1 MKSNKNTSIDLDHL
15 PREELRRMLTEEL
28 QKPTSEI
35 DDTFVRLLM
44 AKLNSMG
51 SDPALIDD
59 ATVDEACA
67 KFRENTRKAQVP
79 RNRWH
84 QSWILKVA
92 SILLVLGVLF
102 FALPGSAEANDI
114 NDVLSWW
121 SDGIFRFFNP
131 GKQIFAPSHTYETD
145 HPGLQQIYDA
155 VTELGITATVV
166 PNWVP
171 DGFELLE
178 LETFSMA
185 ENHSVYANLGSN
197 GKTILI
203 SITIRDENM
212 VFQHEKDKSTVTVW
226 DLAGYEHYVISNNGE
241 RIVTWIV
248 NGVECVI
255 NSDCSE
261 EDIYRIVKSI
271 YAAEG

>member
-59 ATVDEACA
+59 AAVDEACA